1 MSDAEHRPDG
11 RRTRGR
17 QTQERI
23 VDALLALIEAGD
35 PAPANARIAEQAGI
49 SARLV
54 YHHFQDLEE
63 LFGIAVER
71 RTEQILSRHPAPA
84 PGGTLEA
91 RIAAVACQRADL
103 LEWVTPVRLA
113 AMRMEPYS
121 ARLRGGR
128 DEMLDGAKH
137 QLAELFAPE
146 LGQLAETDRAVI
158 LAALDAATSWG
169 AWHHLRRSLSITD
182 ARAAMAVSVTAL
194 LGQAKK
200 APRES
205 P

>member
-1 MSDAEHRPDG
+1 MSDAEARPDG
-11 RRTRGR
+11 RRTRGQ

-23 VDALLALIEAGD
+23 VDALLTLIEAGE

-63 LFGIAVER
+63 LFGVAVER
-71 RTEQILSRHPAPA
+71 RTAQILTRHPAPP
-84 PGGTLEA
+84 PGGTLQA

-121 ARLRGGR
+121 ARLREGR
-128 DEMLDGAKH
+128 DEMLDAAKH

-146 LGQLAETDRAVI
+146 LGQLAEPDRAKI
-158 LAALDAATSWG
+158 LAALDATTSWG
-169 AWHHLRRSLSITD
+169 AWHHLRRSLSIDD
-182 ARAAMAVSVTAL
+182 ARAVMTVSVTAL
-194 LGQAKK
+194 LSQVT
-200 APRES
+200 
-205 P
+205 

>member
-1 MSDAEHRPDG
+1 MSDAEDRPDG

-63 LFGIAVER
+63 LFGVAVER
-71 RTEQILSRHPAPA
+71 RTEQILTRYPAPP
-84 PGGTLEA
+84 PGGPLEA
-91 RIAAVACQRADL
+91 RIAAVVAQRAGL

-113 AMRMEPYS
+113 AMRMEPSS
-121 ARLRGGR
+121 ARLREGR
-128 DEMLDGAKH
+128 DKMLDEAKR
-137 QLAELFAPE
+137 QLAALFAPE
-146 LGQLAETDRAVI
+146 LGPLAEADRATM

-169 AWHHLRRSLSITD
+169 AWHHLRRSLSFED
-182 ARAAMAVSVTAL
+182 ARAAMTVSVTAL
-194 LGQAKK
+194 LSFT
-200 APRES
+200 PRR
-205 P
+205 